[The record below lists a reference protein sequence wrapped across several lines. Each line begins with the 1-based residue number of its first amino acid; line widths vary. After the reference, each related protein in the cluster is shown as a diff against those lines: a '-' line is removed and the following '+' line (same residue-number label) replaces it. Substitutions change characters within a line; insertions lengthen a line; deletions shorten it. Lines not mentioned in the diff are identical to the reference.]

1 MCSSVT
7 RLGRSNP
14 QAGYA
19 VELSAVVGD
28 NDQPLRVGVPG
39 DHLVIRADLF
49 AQAGQLNAELTSVDG
64 SLQNKPDNQARV
76 DVGFAY

>member
-1 MCSSVT
+1 M
-7 RLGRSNP
+7 
-14 QAGYA
+14 
-19 VELSAVVGD
+19 
-28 NDQPLRVGVPG
+28 PG

-49 AQAGQLNAELTSVDG
+49 AQAGQLNAELTSVGG